1 MRTNAPWARRWRLA
15 RWSKLAAATAL
26 VTSVAITVSGS
37 GVQPLPAT
45 SSAAASSDGPDPAEL
60 AMAASV
66 REDQCRLGFALRK
79 GGAEM
84 RAVARAGLHGTDAE
98 LRAAAA
104 PNFWDHTPL
113 SQAYQKDRDWARA
126 KMNELSSSSDEDH
139 GRVTAW
145 WKEIPALWPT
155 GADIPSYNLGGVFGA
170 TGYAN
175 WIAGQF
181 WTQES
186 DFYENLTPLASR
198 EAAAAV
204 TEIGKA
210 RYSSGSGST
219 LEERQSFEG
228 MTFMHGMYADDARLF
243 LQTGGFPTTAPD
255 PGTLEFRIDVENLKA
270 RFASCA
276 SQNPPDPNKVLG
288 PELTIASTEWQSEI
302 AGQKDQSDTIL
313 GAEAKANED
322 LQIAAQAMGE
332 AIAQST
338 IESVLQSWQASW
350 AKSDPKTDPRR
361 PTPDQFADVE
371 RRIVNAQAR
380 ATGRVFVASRAAL
393 DAKAQ
398 AAKVDTAQQAAYA
411 IADAAGLP
419 RGRGLMYAQ
428 QAAQITKASAAAALA
443 ASKATETAMN
453 ATRASVADG
462 KTLNALAMTQAH
474 ASKAEFRRKAA
485 EEAAAQAKAAA
496 DGAALQ
502 ATKAAEN
509 AAKAKAAQAKAEA
522 AEKTAK
528 NAAAD
533 AKAKRATAESE
544 RDNAKAQK
552 EIAAAEQA
560 KAAAADKQAQS
571 DRSTAATKLSEAQ
584 AAGKTASEKKDAA
597 VAAESKAA
605 KARDNA
611 TDAEVNRDA
620 LTAKASAL
628 EAKADADEST
638 DAAQASRAAATQ
650 ARTAAN
656 EATTAAANARTA
668 ANAAT
673 TAAADAREAAT
684 KAEASAARAKAASD
698 GAQRDVAITHAA
710 VTKAHAAA
718 ADAISASEAAAQNA
732 RTAKALADTARAKAV
747 EAKADATIARNEANA
762 ALGTSIQAAGF
773 AYATSQASLAARD
786 SAAQVVQP
794 ANDAI
799 ELGSPYKETDTSA
812 GLAVLTGQAA
822 KNAAEQQQAVAKAKA
837 DQAAKAAADAAK
849 LAAQADADAKAAAT
863 AAAEAAASAARAAV
877 SVAKAQASAKEAA
890 DAAKAAKKA
899 EANTIEYDRQATE
912 DAAAALAASTEAG
925 GYAQDARGSA
935 DAAESNAASAR
946 NAADAAESDASA
958 ARGVADQAEKDAT
971 TAETAAAHAQ
981 ELADEAQQAA
991 QRTES
996 TQDAAKRESDRS
1008 TDGPVGLDGV
1018 VMRPSPNTLVDIDPK
1033 SDCVGTHSG
1042 GEIGCEID
1050 LEYHVYGQMD
1060 FFLESC
1066 PLPGVSRANCGASI
1080 QRDYLASS
1088 PLDVRFRENRVHI
1101 NGLKMTEAIWKSL
1114 VVAAFRDVIDCRQ
1127 GKLSGCLWLVGSI
1140 VVPAALGA
1148 GLRYAVGVRAAVRN
1162 GARISEALWG
1172 LRFSGLSAEAIAGL
1186 ERVGAEALVGRC
1198 FPAGTKVATSEGPKP
1213 IEQVKVGDRVWS
1225 IDLATGKKSLQPVLK
1240 LFNRTVDQLVEIRT
1254 AGGRVEATDSHRFW
1268 VQGRGWVES
1277 RNLRTG
1283 DRFQTKDGSTERVL
1297 GTTLVTGKTQV
1308 FNFEVDNGHTYYVYS
1323 GSTPVLVH
1331 NECIDAILKD
1341 LVNDGDHIL
1350 LGINPMADD
1359 LAESLGARTF
1369 NGKSFGRELPEG
1381 LGMGKRPIWTVGVER
1396 AVSNPRVPITVSL
1409 DGVEGAKTVD
1419 EALELLLKRGETI
1432 KPGDWET
1439 VRSRG
1444 YGTAWEMTKLRTAVR
1459 LGEGEGG
1466 RNWSSIQWYMTNAE
1480 GKAVRVR
1487 PERFKLAN
1495 GTPVPDN

>member
-1 MRTNAPWARRWRLA
+1 MA
-15 RWSKLAAATAL
+15 
-26 VTSVAITVSGS
+26 VTVSGS

-45 SSAAASSDGPDPAEL
+45 NSAAASSDGPDPAEL

-79 GGAEM
+79 GGIAM
-84 RAVARAGLHGTDAE
+84 KAVARAGLHGTDAE

-104 PNFWDHTPL
+104 PNFWDQTPL
-113 SQAYQKDRDWARA
+113 SQAYKRDRDWASA
-126 KMNELSSSSDEDH
+126 KMAELSSPFDDDH
-139 GRVTAW
+139 GRVTTW
-145 WKEIPALWPT
+145 EKEIPLLWPT
-155 GADIPSYNLGGVFGA
+155 GADIPDYNLGGLFGA
-170 TGYAN
+170 TGYAH

-181 WTQES
+181 WTKES
-186 DFYENLTPLASR
+186 DFYENLTPLASK
-198 EAAAAV
+198 ESAAAV
-204 TEIGKA
+204 TEIGKT
-210 RYSSGSGST
+210 RYSEDSGSS
-219 LEERQSFEG
+219 LEERQAFQSL
-228 MTFMHGMYADDARLF
+228 TSMHGMYADDARLF

-255 PGTLEFRIDVENLKA
+255 PGSLEFRIDVENLKA

-276 SQNPPDPNKVLG
+276 SQNPQDPNKVLG
-288 PELTIASTEWQSEI
+288 PELTIAATEWQSEI

-313 GAEAKANED
+313 GAEARANED
-322 LQIAAQAMGE
+322 LQVAAQAMGE

-338 IESVLQSWQASW
+338 IESVLTSWQASW

-462 KTLNALAMTQAH
+462 KALNALAMTQAH

-509 AAKAKAAQAKAEA
+509 ATKAKLAQAKAEA

-533 AKAKRATAESE
+533 AKAKRATAEAE

-552 EIAAAEQA
+552 GIAAAEQA

-571 DRSTAATKLSEAQ
+571 DRAVAATKLSEAQ
-584 AAGKTASEKKDAA
+584 AAGKTAAEKKDAA
-597 VAAESKAA
+597 VAAEGKAA
-605 KARDNA
+605 TARNGA
-611 TDAEVNRDA
+611 LDAEINRDA
-620 LTAKASAL
+620 LAAKANAL

-650 ARTAAN
+650 ARAAAN
-656 EATTAAANARTA
+656 EAATAATNARAA

-673 TAAADAREAAT
+673 TAATNAREAAT
-684 KAEASAARAKAASD
+684 KAEAAAARAKSASD

-718 ADAISASEAAAQNA
+718 ADAISASDAAAQNA
-732 RTAKALADTARAKAV
+732 RTAKALADTARAKAT
-747 EAKADATIARNEANA
+747 EARANATIARTEANA
-762 ALGTSIQAAGF
+762 ASGTAIQAAGF

-786 SAAQVVQP
+786 SAAQVMQP

-799 ELGSPYKETDTSA
+799 ELGSPYKETDSSA

-822 KNAAEQQQAVAKAKA
+822 KDAAEQQQAVAKAKA

-863 AAAEAAASAARAAV
+863 AAAEAAASAAQALL
-877 SVAKAQASAKEAA
+877 SLAKAQASAKEAA
-890 DAAKAAKKA
+890 AAAKAAKKA
-899 EANTIEYDRQATE
+899 EANTVEYDRQATE

-935 DAAESNAASAR
+935 DAAELNASSAR
-946 NAADAAESDASA
+946 KAADEAESDAATAS
-958 ARGVADQAEKDAT
+958 GVADQAEKDAT

-981 ELADEAQQAA
+981 ELAQEAQQAA

-996 TQDAAKRESDRS
+996 AQQTAKQEADRS
-1008 TDGPVGLDGV
+1008 SDGPVGIDGV
-1018 VMRPSPNTLVDIDPK
+1018 VMRPSADTLVDIDPK

-1042 GEIGCEID
+1042 GDIGCEID
-1050 LEYHVYGQMD
+1050 LEYHVYGHMD
-1060 FFLESC
+1060 YYLESC
-1066 PLPGVSRANCGASI
+1066 PLPGVSRAACGASI
-1080 QRDYLASS
+1080 QHDYLASA
-1088 PLDVRFRENRVHI
+1088 PLDVRFRENKVHI
-1101 NGLKMTEAIWKSL
+1101 DGLKLTTAILKSL
-1114 VVAAFRDVIDCRQ
+1114 VTGAFKDVIDCSR
-1127 GKLSGCLWLVGSI
+1127 GKLSGCLWLAGSI
-1140 VVPAALGA
+1140 LVPQILGV
-1148 GLRYAVGVRAAVRN
+1148 GLRYAVGLRMAMAN
-1162 GARISEALWG
+1162 GGRISEALWG

-1198 FPAGTKVATSEGPKP
+1198 FPAGTKVSTERGPIP
-1213 IEQVKVGDRVWS
+1213 IEDIRVGDRVWS
-1225 IDLATGKKSLQPVLK
+1225 AEPTTGKRTLQKVTTLHR
-1240 LFNRTVDQLVEIRT
+1240 RTVDSLVRIVT
-1254 AGGRVEATDSHRFW
+1254 ASGTVEATDGHRFW
-1268 VQGRGWVES
+1268 VPGRGWTEA
-1277 RNLRTG
+1277 RNLRAG
-1283 DRFQTKDGSTERVL
+1283 DIFQAQDGSADRVL
-1297 GTTLVTGKTQV
+1297 GTSADQRTTLVY
-1308 FNFEVDNGHTYYVYS
+1308 NFEVETTHTYFVFA

-1331 NECIDAILKD
+1331 NSCLEAVIKD
-1341 LVNDGDHIL
+1341 LVKDGDHIV
-1350 LGINPMADD
+1350 LGINPMVDR
-1359 LAESLGARTF
+1359 LAPTIAGRTF
-1369 NGKSFGRELPEG
+1369 NGPAFAEQLELAG
-1381 LGMGKRPIWTVGVER
+1381 GKPAWMVGVEEAIQNS
-1396 AVSNPRVPITVSL
+1396 AVKLSVSL
-1409 DGVEGAKTVD
+1409 DGVTGAKSA
-1419 EALELLLKRGETI
+1419 EQALDMLVERGR
-1432 KPGDWET
+1432 PLVGADWRLAT
-1439 VRSRG
+1439 QWG
-1444 YGTAWEMTKLRTAVR
+1444 NGTAWEMATLRLKVL
-1459 LGEGEGG
+1459 LGKRTWESVDWYWEG
-1466 RNWSSIQWYMTNAE
+1466 SPYKPA
-1480 GKAVRVR
+1480 R
-1487 PERFKLAN
+1487 PDWAQ
-1495 GTPVPDN
+1495 

>member
-1 MRTNAPWARRWRLA
+1 MA
-15 RWSKLAAATAL
+15 
-26 VTSVAITVSGS
+26 VTVSGS
-37 GVQPLPAT
+37 GVQPFPAT
-45 SSAAASSDGPDPAEL
+45 RSAAASSDGPDQFDL
-60 AMAASV
+60 NAAAQV
-66 REDQCRLGFALRK
+66 REDQCRLGFVLRK

-84 RAVARAGLHGTDAE
+84 KAVARAGLHGTDAE
-98 LRAAAA
+98 LHTAAA

-113 SQAYQKDRDWARA
+113 SQAYAKDREWASV
-126 KMNELSSSSDEDH
+126 KMAELSSPFDDDH
-139 GRVTAW
+139 GRVTVW
-145 WKEIPALWPT
+145 QKEIPLLWPT
-155 GADIPSYNLGGVFGA
+155 GADVPSYNLRDLFGE

-175 WIAGQF
+175 WIAAQF
-181 WTQES
+181 WTTES
-186 DFYENLTPLASR
+186 DFYADLTPLASK
-198 EAAAAV
+198 ESAAAV
-204 TEIGKA
+204 TEIGKT
-210 RYSSGSGST
+210 RYSSDSGST
-219 LEERQSFEG
+219 LEERQALED
-228 MTFMHGMYADDARLF
+228 MTSMHGMYADDARLF
-243 LQTGGFPTTAPD
+243 LQTGGFPTAAPD
-255 PGTLEFRIDVENLKA
+255 SGSLEFRIDVENLKA

-276 SQNPPDPNKVLG
+276 SKNPHDPNKVLG

-302 AGQKDQSDTIL
+302 AGQKDQRDTIL
-313 GAEAKANED
+313 AAEANANKD
-322 LQIAAQAMGE
+322 LQVAAQAMGE

-338 IESVLQSWQASW
+338 IASVLTSWQDSW
-350 AKSDPKTDPRR
+350 AKSDPKTDPRP
-361 PTPDQFADVE
+361 PTPDQFAEVK
-371 RRIVNAQAR
+371 RRIGNAQAR

-393 DAKAQ
+393 DANTQ
-398 AAKVDTAQQAAYA
+398 AAAVDPAQQAAYA

-428 QAAQITKASAAAALA
+428 QAAQITKASAAATLA

-462 KTLNALAMTQAH
+462 KTLSALAMTQAH

-522 AEKTAK
+522 AETTAK

-533 AKAKRATAESE
+533 AKAKRATAEAE

-552 EIAAAEQA
+552 EVAAAEQA
-560 KAAAADKQAQS
+560 KAAAADKQAQGQR
-571 DRSTAATKLSEAQ
+571 DIAATKLSEAQ

-597 VAAESKAA
+597 VAAEGKAA
-605 KARDNA
+605 TARNGA
-611 TDAEVNRDA
+611 LEAEANRDA
-620 LTAKASAL
+620 LAAKANAL

-656 EATTAAANARTA
+656 EAATAATNARAAANTATTAAAN
-668 ANAAT
+668 
-673 TAAADAREAAT
+673 AREAAT

-698 GAQRDVAITHAA
+698 GAQRDVATTHAA

-732 RTAKALADTARAKAV
+732 RTAKALANTARAKAT
-747 EAKADATIARNEANA
+747 EAKANAAIARTEANA
-762 ALGTSIQAAGF
+762 ASDTSIQAAGF
-773 AYATSQASLAARD
+773 AYATSLASLAARD

-799 ELGSPYKETDTSA
+799 ELGSPYKETDSSA

-863 AAAEAAASAARAAV
+863 AAAEAAASAAQAV
-877 SVAKAQASAKEAA
+877 VSLAKAQASAKEAA
-890 DAAKAAKKA
+890 DAAKAAKRA

-925 GYAQDARGSA
+925 GYATDARGSA
-935 DAAESNAASAR
+935 DAAESDASSAR
-946 NAADAAESDASA
+946 KAADEAESDAATAS
-958 ARGVADQAEKDAT
+958 GVADQAEKDAT

-981 ELADEAQQAA
+981 ELATEAQQAA
-991 QRTES
+991 QRTET
-996 TQDAAKRESDRS
+996 TQDEAKRESDRS

-1018 VMRPSPNTLVDIDPK
+1018 VMRPSPDTLVDIDPK

-1042 GEIGCEID
+1042 GGIGCEID
-1050 LEYHVYGQMD
+1050 LEYHVYGHMD
-1060 FFLESC
+1060 FFLETC

-1088 PLDVRFRENRVHI
+1088 PLDVRFQENSVHI
-1101 NGLKMTEAIWKSL
+1101 DGLKLTESILKAL
-1114 VVAAFRDVIDCRQ
+1114 VTAAFRDVIDCRH
-1127 GKLSGCLWLVGSI
+1127 GKLKSCAWLVGSI
-1140 VVPAALGA
+1140 VIPSALGA
-1148 GLRYAVGVRAAVRN
+1148 GLRFAVGLRAAMMN
-1162 GARISEALWG
+1162 GGRISEALWG

-1198 FPAGTKVATSEGPKP
+1198 FPAGTKVATADGPKP
-1213 IEQVKVGDRVWS
+1213 IEQVTVGDRVWS
-1225 IDLATGKKSLQPVLK
+1225 TDLVTGKKSLQPVLK
-1240 LFNRTVDQLVEIRT
+1240 LFNRTVEQLVEIRT

-1268 VQGRGWVES
+1268 VKGRGWVES

-1283 DRFQTKDGSTERVL
+1283 DQFQTKDGSTERVL
-1297 GTTLVTGKTQV
+1297 GTTLVKRKTRV

-1323 GSTPVLVH
+1323 GSKPILVH

-1359 LAESLGARTF
+1359 LAKSLGAHTF
-1369 NGKSFGRELPEG
+1369 NGKSFGRELPES

-1396 AVSNPRVPITVSL
+1396 AVSNPTVPISVSL
-1409 DGVEGAKTVD
+1409 DGVEGAKTAD

-1466 RNWSSIQWYMTNAE
+1466 RNWSSIEWYMTNAE
-1480 GKAVRVR
+1480 GKVVRVH